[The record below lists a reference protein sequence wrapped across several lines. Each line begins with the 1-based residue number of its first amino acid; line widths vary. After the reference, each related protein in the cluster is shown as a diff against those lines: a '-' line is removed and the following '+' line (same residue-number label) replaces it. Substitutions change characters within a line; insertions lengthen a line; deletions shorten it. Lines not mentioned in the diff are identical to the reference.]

1 VIILQLVST
10 RVETRPSG
18 PGAGA
23 RKWKGFL
30 HFTQPYERRLM
41 QNARNEDQPQNENAQ
56 PRPAVDESMRA
67 RLRQKVEEMRR
78 ARFEAGLSTSPDYE
92 SSLRVPSTGATNVVS
107 FRLLSAAAV
116 DSPELEPG
124 DLIPGILAAGQ
135 VGGIFG
141 PSKTLKTSIAA
152 DLLISLAS
160 GTPFLGKFPVTK
172 PGKVLFMAARTG
184 LAGLRSVARRICA
197 ARGLSLGSLSNFQ
210 LSTDLPKLDREA
222 DRTAFRELLL
232 KERPVCVVIDP
243 ASLAMAGLRS
253 GNGPTSLAAMGQM
266 LVPLAEM
273 CQSTGCAVLVVHH
286 CRRTTR
292 VGVPI
297 TLDDVAGSGFGELSA
312 QWLLLSRR
320 RPFNAGRGHHEL
332 WLETGNRAGDGSFWE
347 LDVDEG
353 LAERA
358 GVEPPGPP
366 ASAESLAT
374 QTPSP
379 ATRTRAWRT
388 VLRPVESSELSADE
402 EFVTA
407 REDRNLRRRAL
418 AFERQ
423 CQRAHELLA
432 DHPEGLT
439 ARWLRD
445 MLGVSGDRINR
456 VLDRLLGQGLVDR
469 EMSERHRGRTIWTY
483 FWVSSAACP
492 TGTGQF
498 ADGKKQANSSESVIA
513 NLAEIHR
520 AAQQQRAGAQ
530 TTDTATP
537 AAEAKEPSAEGEIGP
552 REP

>member
-1 VIILQLVST
+1 
-10 RVETRPSG
+10 
-18 PGAGA
+18 
-23 RKWKGFL
+23 
-30 HFTQPYERRLM
+30 M
-41 QNARNEDQPQNENAQ
+41 QNARNDDDQSHQENAQ
-56 PRPAVDESMRA
+56 PTAAADESRRA
-67 RLRQKVEEMRR
+67 HLRQAIKDLRR
-78 ARFEAGLSTSPDYE
+78 PLTEQERLDALSYAAGRWENEQRRLQAGGRG
-92 SSLRVPSTGATNVVS
+92 SSQAVS
-107 FRLLSAAAV
+107 FRLLSAAQV
-116 DSPELEPG
+116 DSPELEPR
-124 DLIPGILAAGQ
+124 DLVPGILAAGQ

-141 PSKTLKTSIAA
+141 PSKALKTSIAA

-160 GTPFLGKFPVTK
+160 GTPFLGKFPVAK
-172 PGKVLFMAARTG
+172 PGKVLFLAAPTG

-197 ARGLSLGSLSNFQ
+197 ARGFSLGSLSNFQ

-266 LVPLAEM
+266 LVPLAEL

-320 RPFNAGRGHHEL
+320 RPFNPGRGHHEL
-332 WLETGNRAGDGSFWE
+332 WLETGNRQGDGSFWE

-353 LAERA
+353 LTERAA
-358 GVEPPGPP
+358 GVEPPSSP
-366 ASAESLAT
+366 ASVESLGAT
-374 QTPSP
+374 KTPSR

-402 EFVTA
+402 EFVAA

-423 CQRAHELLA
+423 CHRAQELLA

-469 EMSERHRGRTIWTY
+469 EMSERHRGRTIWIY

-498 ADGKKQANSSESVIA
+498 VDGKKQANSIGSVIV
-513 NLAEIHR
+513 NPAEIHR
-520 AAQQQRAGAQ
+520 AAEQAS
-530 TTDTATP
+530 TDSP
-537 AAEAKEPSAEGEIGP
+537 AAQDAQQETQEPLPPPPPSALGEEESAGRDTNFSGKNQQDP
-552 REP
+552 TPNGGAEAPSP